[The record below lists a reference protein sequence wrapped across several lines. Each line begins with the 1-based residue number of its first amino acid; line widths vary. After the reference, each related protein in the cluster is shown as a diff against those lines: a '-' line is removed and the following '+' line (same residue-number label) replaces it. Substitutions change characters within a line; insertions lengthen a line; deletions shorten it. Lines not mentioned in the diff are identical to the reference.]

1 EIKEEYKI
9 ENFRP
14 LTIKE
19 RLEIYSRLNKQQ
31 RNLIDDH
38 RKFLIRSE
46 FLKDSYLK
54 ASDWEFVDLKIDEKY
69 PDIHKKEHMLYC
81 ECGRRLKYQY
91 IVKSK
96 EKQTLMT
103 LGIQHFKDHLNIPQQ
118 VATEITQRLN

>member
-1 EIKEEYKI
+1 MKTKENKWDIPEIKEEYKI

-54 ASDWEFVDLKIDEKY
+54 ASDWEFVDLKIDENTQTF
-69 PDIHKKEHMLYC
+69 IKKNIC
-81 ECGRRLKYQY
+81 Y
-91 IVKSK
+91 IVNAV
-96 EKQTLMT
+96 
-103 LGIQHFKDHLNIPQQ
+103 DD
-118 VATEITQRLN
+118 